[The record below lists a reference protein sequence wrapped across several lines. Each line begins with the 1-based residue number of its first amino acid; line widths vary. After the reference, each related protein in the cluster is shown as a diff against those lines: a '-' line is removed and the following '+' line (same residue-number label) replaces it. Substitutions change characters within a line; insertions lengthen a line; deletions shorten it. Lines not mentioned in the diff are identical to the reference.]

1 MNKFL
6 SYRADRSQDS
16 VDVHSSHENETLKFS
31 EGNNLSPT
39 PSPLSSSPGVA
50 STSTIAG
57 EDAIDTP
64 AVKEKRKR
72 TRVTP
77 EQLEQLESFF
87 AADRSPTAARR
98 KEISELLGMK
108 ERQTQVW
115 FQNR

>member
-1 MNKFL
+1 MLTF
-6 SYRADRSQDS
+6 ATGQSQDS
-16 VDVHSSHENETLKFS
+16 SLDAHPSSSLKLPRA
-31 EGNNLSPT
+31 ENLSPT
-39 PSPLSSSPGVA
+39 PSPLSSSPGGA
-50 STSTIAG
+50 STSTAAA
-57 EDAIDTP
+57 EDASDPP
-64 AVKEKRKR
+64 AAKEKRKR

-98 KEISELLGMK
+98 KEISDLLGMQ